1 MLIPTLLSLALQAPD
16 AQVTPPVAASPRAL
30 PAGHVHEVLHLVS
43 ITGTP
48 LELLR
53 LARLD
58 LDTLRANLREGEV
71 RVLAHDEDLV
81 AIRALGLTATVEIH
95 DLAAHY
101 AQRLNAST
109 APGGQARSAAG
120 APYGQW
126 LSPQLSQGGMGGYYT
141 YAEIESVLDQ
151 MSAAYPNL
159 LTPKVS
165 IGTTLQGRNIWMVK
179 ASDNPGTDEDE
190 PEMRI
195 DAMHHAREP
204 QGMQT
209 TLYFLSYLLEE
220 YGSDPLATYLLNE
233 REIYLI
239 PCVNPDGYEHNRS
252 IAPGGGGLW
261 RKNRRNNGGSFG
273 VDLNRNYP
281 YQWGGGGSS
290 GDPNSET
297 YRGTSA
303 GSEPEIAAMTQFI
316 SSREFETAL
325 SVHTFS
331 DLWLAPWGY
340 VSQYP
345 PEWPEM
351 QEIGDL
357 AAADNGYVHGPA
369 AIVLYQAD
377 GVTTDYDYGVH
388 GTYSWTPEI
397 GGDTDGFWPA
407 QDRILPLAEEN
418 RLAFARTVLAAG
430 PWLRPLSI
438 VAHDDGDMD
447 GTFEPGEDVVIDAF
461 VRNTGRV
468 DAGVAALVMTTTSPF
483 ALITDAQSV
492 IPSTSSFSTG
502 QNTAPLRLIIDP
514 AAPLGTVIPV
524 TVTVTEGARSF
535 EMEGTITLGIRTVA
549 QYDFEAAGSQ
559 GWAVGAPNNASTG
572 EWTRADPIGTAA
584 QPENDYTADPGSR
597 CWFTGQG
604 SVGGSLGENDVDG
617 GSTSLV
623 SPLFDL
629 STAQAASLRYARWY
643 SNGTGGSPNDDVFQV
658 DLSDDGGSSWV
669 SAEVVGP
676 AGTGTSGGWQEIEI
690 DIAQHVTLTSSVRAR
705 FIASDTGGGSIVEA
719 AIDDVEVLAVD
730 LPSCPQPTNYCGL
743 TPNNWTNG
751 AVIGATGSTDVQQ
764 NALTLTVSNA
774 NPSGFGLFFYGQG
787 RGMTPVGNGNIC
799 ISGGFTRLPAVATDF
814 TGFGSFA
821 LDLTSLSSPIQNG
834 ETWNFQYWMRDIGG
848 AGFNFS
854 NGLEIQFCQP

>member
-165 IGTTLQGRNIWMVK
+165 IRTALQGRNIWMVK
-179 ASDNPGTDEDE
+179 AGDNPGTDEDE

-273 VDLNRNYP
+273 VDLNRN
-281 YQWGGGGSS
+281 WSVGFGGRGSS
-290 GDPNSET
+290 SNRRSQI
-297 YRGTSA
+297 YRGPHA
-303 GSEPEIAAMTQFI
+303 FSEPETRALRDLIT
-316 SSREFETAL
+316 REPVVAHIDFHSFGQMVL
-325 SVHTFS
+325 Y
-331 DLWLAPWGY
+331 PWGY
-340 VSQYP
+340 TKKPSP
-345 PEWPEM
+345 DRDRFAAL
-351 QEIGDL
+351 GD
-357 AAADNGYVHGPA
+357 AMAS
-369 AIVLYQAD
+369 AIVGTHGERYKLMSAAELY
-377 GVTTDYDYGVH
+377 
-388 GTYSWTPEI
+388 
-397 GGDTDGFWPA
+397 
-407 QDRILPLAEEN
+407 
-418 RLAFARTVLAAG
+418 AAG
-430 PWLRPLSI
+430 GTALDWSYEEGGAYGFTIELRP
-438 VAHDDGDMD
+438 
-447 GTFEPGEDVVIDAF
+447 
-461 VRNTGRV
+461 
-468 DAGVAALVMTTTSPF
+468 
-483 ALITDAQSV
+483 
-492 IPSTSSFSTG
+492 
-502 QNTAPLRLIIDP
+502 
-514 AAPLGTVIPV
+514 
-524 TVTVTEGARSF
+524 
-535 EMEGTITLGIRTVA
+535 
-549 QYDFEAAGSQ
+549 
-559 GWAVGAPNNASTG
+559 
-572 EWTRADPIGTAA
+572 
-584 QPENDYTADPGSR
+584 
-597 CWFTGQG
+597 
-604 SVGGSLGENDVDG
+604 
-617 GSTSLV
+617 
-623 SPLFDL
+623 
-629 STAQAASLRYARWY
+629 
-643 SNGTGGSPNDDVFQV
+643 TGGSGFVLPPEQIIPTCDEG
-658 DLSDDGGSSWV
+658 L
-669 SAEVVGP
+669 
-676 AGTGTSGGWQEIEI
+676 
-690 DIAQHVTLTSSVRAR
+690 
-705 FIASDTGGGSIVEA
+705 A
-719 AIDDVEVLAVD
+719 AVLA
-730 LPSCPQPTNYCGL
+730 L
-743 TPNNWTNG
+743 
-751 AVIGATGSTDVQQ
+751 AE
-764 NALTLTVSNA
+764 
-774 NPSGFGLFFYGQG
+774 
-787 RGMTPVGNGNIC
+787 RVG
-799 ISGGFTRLPAVATDF
+799 D
-814 TGFGSFA
+814 
-821 LDLTSLSSPIQNG
+821 
-834 ETWNFQYWMRDIGG
+834 
-848 AGFNFS
+848 
-854 NGLEIQFCQP
+854 